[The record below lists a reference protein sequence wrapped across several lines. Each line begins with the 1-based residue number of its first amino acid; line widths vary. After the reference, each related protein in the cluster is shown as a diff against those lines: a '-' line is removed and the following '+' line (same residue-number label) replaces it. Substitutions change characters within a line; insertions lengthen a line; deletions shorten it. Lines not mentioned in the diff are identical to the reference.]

1 MMDQE
6 AVSHSLIGAVL
17 RDARESQK
25 LSVEEVCSR
34 LRLSDKQ
41 INALESDD
49 FSIFGSAIFARGF
62 IKGYAKILNL
72 DSQPLLDAHLRM
84 FPQDQSQSITYK
96 ADDVVKSGG
105 GSFIKFVALILGVLL
120 IVAVVVWVAYKVWA
134 YQSNTNVADNSTPA
148 VSVEQNVTSE
158 PLPEAALPAAERETP
173 ANNESTVTEI
183 ALPKAKETVDVTPKP
198 EVKSPTE
205 KPKEPAQL
213 VDSVKSD
220 SAKSEFVKTQTVAVG
235 SVKVKLVLTGSS
247 WIGVQD
253 KNGKTVFSKLAKA
266 GTEEY
271 VEGVPPLKFHIGNAS
286 ATQVIFN
293 GEAIDL
299 APSTYNNMARIT
311 VGEH

>member
-1 MMDQE
+1 MDQE

-17 RDARESQK
+17 RDAREAQK

-34 LRLSDKQ
+34 LRLSDQQ

-49 FSIFGSAIFARGF
+49 FSVFGSAIFARGF

-96 ADDVVKSGG
+96 ADAIVKSGDSNFSKFAVLVLG
-105 GSFIKFVALILGVLL
+105 GLL
-120 IVAVVVWVAYKVWA
+120 IVAVIVWVAYKIWA
-134 YQSNTNVADNSTPA
+134 YQSNTNAVDDQTPV
-148 VSVEQNVTSE
+148 VSVEHSATSE
-158 PLPEAALPAAERETP
+158 PLPEAALPAAERETL
-173 ANNESTVTEI
+173 ANDESIVTEI
-183 ALPKAKETVDVTPKP
+183 ALPKAKETIDVTPKSD
-198 EVKSPTE
+198 VKSPTE
-205 KPKEPAQL
+205 KPKDPAQA
-213 VDSVKSD
+213 VDSLKSD
-220 SAKSEFVKTQTVAVG
+220 SAKSELVKTQTVAAG
-235 SVKVKLVLTGSS
+235 SVEVKLVLTGSS

-293 GEAIDL
+293 GETIDL